1 MEIILYVSLGLVI
14 VVSALI
20 MLFSRNTVYSALFL
34 VLNFSAVA
42 VLYLLLGAPFVAMTQ
57 ISVYAGAIMVLFL
70 FVIMLLGREKMGSE
84 EHLRG
89 QRLVTVLLVGV
100 VMVTLGVLFFL
111 SWPDMAPMQAPGAE
125 FSSPQV
131 MAHELFTK
139 YALPF
144 EVASAI
150 LLVAMIG
157 AILLTRREKQANRP
171 AQER

>member
-1 MEIILYVSLGLVI
+1 VEILLYASLALVI

-70 FVIMLLGREKMGSE
+70 FVIMLLGRERMSAE

-89 QRLVTVLLVGV
+89 QRLAAVVLGGV
-100 VMVTLGVLFFL
+100 VLIAVSVLFFVR
-111 SWPDMAPMQAPGAE
+111 WTDTAPLVTPGAE
-125 FSSPQV
+125 FSSPQE
-131 MAHELFTK
+131 MARQLFTN

-144 EVASAI
+144 EITSAI

-157 AILLTRREKQANRP
+157 AILLTRREKR
-171 AQER
+171 ER